1 MAIVTLHQHQ
11 LDALDKIK
19 NAITQGNG
27 TAIGRVVMPTGAGK
41 TFVEAA
47 VIDTQISEY
56 TGIHLVLAP
65 RIVLATQL
73 IEEYRKYGGKKYR
86 AIAFHSGKHEPDYE
100 TVKWQERATT
110 IVAIL
115 EEEYK
120 KAKLVGT
127 DLVVFS
133 TYHSCGKLAGIKFD
147 TIIADES
154 QYCVSENFNNYV
166 KALTGRVKLFFTA
179 TERHTASNK
188 GRGLNNENVFGKLLY
203 KISPAELIQKGYIVA
218 PRLHVMYGETKDE
231 EKSIINEVMELA
243 TEQNKLTAPEL
254 GFSKILF
261 AMKGTKDV
269 KTVSDNLAKLK
280 VALPDHTV
288 FTITSKTGAQVNGVK
303 IGRDSFLEKLRNAK
317 NALIFHYDILSE
329 GIDVPGITGV
339 CLMRN
344 LGLAKL
350 LQTIGRAVRLYK
362 QNGVNIKRQ
371 AWISVP
377 VLNGGE
383 DDKEQVRKVIFA
395 IRDGGFDISSELVHE
410 TGRER
415 HHGDDEDIGDAYG
428 NLKLNLSLFSIDN
441 IIHEHEEGKFW
452 EKIAMISDPDEKIDA
467 LFEGV

>member
-1 MAIVTLHQHQ
+1 
-11 LDALDKIK
+11 
-19 NAITQGNG
+19 
-27 TAIGRVVMPTGAGK
+27 
-41 TFVEAA
+41 
-47 VIDTQISEY
+47 
-56 TGIHLVLAP
+56 
-65 RIVLATQL
+65 
-73 IEEYRKYGGKKYR
+73 
-86 AIAFHSGKHEPDYE
+86 
-100 TVKWQERATT
+100 
-110 IVAIL
+110 
-115 EEEYK
+115 
-120 KAKLVGT
+120 
-127 DLVVFS
+127 
-133 TYHSCGKLAGIKFD
+133 
-147 TIIADES
+147 
-154 QYCVSENFNNYV
+154 
-166 KALTGRVKLFFTA
+166 
-179 TERHTASNK
+179 
-188 GRGLNNENVFGKLLY
+188 
-203 KISPAELIQKGYIVA
+203 
-218 PRLHVMYGETKDE
+218 MYGETKDE